1 MFMNRWLTRKEI
13 VEVNGLTKEE
23 EKRVF
28 ERLVPLDRS
37 LGRYLEHDVD
47 RVIGEVRR
55 PATKAS
61 RADGVRRPGC
71 RPATSRGLSIPR
83 EGDNP
88 MNDAA
93 ALLEP
98 LNGIL
103 GSYVQKVVEDAVQ
116 RLVPPPPV
124 ILPPPDP
131 RLEMLTPQE
140 AAVLMKR
147 HVTTVLKWCR
157 QKRIGHKVS
166 GGKHYLI
173 SRHEVNEYVRG
184 RLLVHG
190 EKAR

>member
-1 MFMNRWLTRKEI
+1 
-13 VEVNGLTKEE
+13 
-23 EKRVF
+23 
-28 ERLVPLDRS
+28 
-37 LGRYLEHDVD
+37 
-47 RVIGEVRR
+47 
-55 PATKAS
+55 
-61 RADGVRRPGC
+61 
-71 RPATSRGLSIPR
+71 
-83 EGDNP
+83 

-140 AAVLMKR
+140 AAALMKR
-147 HVTTVLKWCR
+147 HVQTVLKWCR